1 MACVTTDES
10 GPGTAGGFCHD
21 ETNVEAGEPQQE
33 RGSAEVGD
41 PRFGAE
47 AGEQGLCTIDINSR
61 RPRLIHLFF
70 GQKVYGTS

>member
-33 RGSAEVGD
+33 RGSAGVGD

-47 AGEQGLCTIDINSR
+47 AGEQGLERPQCEGTGLLLSR
-61 RPRLIHLFF
+61 VPPM
-70 GQKVYGTS
+70 T